1 MSDALKRAIAYSKAG
16 ADCIMIHSKDKDP
29 KKIFEFSKK
38 FLKTKHFKPLI
49 AVPSSYS
56 KTYEKQLIKN
66 GFKIVIYANHMLR
79 AAHAS
84 MIDTAKKILIH
95 NRGYEAE
102 KNITSIKDIIE
113 LVEN

>member
-1 MSDALKRAIAYSKAG
+1 
-16 ADCIMIHSKDKDP
+16 
-29 KKIFEFSKK
+29 
-38 FLKTKHFKPLI
+38 
-49 AVPSSYS
+49 
-56 KTYEKQLIKN
+56 
-66 GFKIVIYANHMLR
+66 MLR

-84 MIDTAKKILIH
+84 MIDTAKKILTH